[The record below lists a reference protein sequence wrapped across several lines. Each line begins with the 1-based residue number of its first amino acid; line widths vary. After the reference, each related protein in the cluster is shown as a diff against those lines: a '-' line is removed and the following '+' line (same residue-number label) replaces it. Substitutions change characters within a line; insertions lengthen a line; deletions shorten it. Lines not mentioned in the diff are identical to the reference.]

1 MNKTELIDAMAAKAG
16 LSKRDAQ
23 KALNAFVDVTKEA
36 LKKEQRLSLP
46 GFITFKVVDRS
57 ARTARNVRTGAKINV
72 PAKKVVKFRVG
83 PGLAN
88 AVK

>member
-1 MNKTELIDAMAAKAG
+1 MNKTELINAMSVKAG
-16 LSKRDAQ
+16 LSKKDTQ
-23 KALNAFVDVTKEA
+23 KALDAFMDVTKQA

-46 GFITFKVVDRS
+46 GFITFKVVDRP
-57 ARTARNVRTGAKINV
+57 ARTARNVHTGAKINV

-83 PGLAN
+83 NNLAD